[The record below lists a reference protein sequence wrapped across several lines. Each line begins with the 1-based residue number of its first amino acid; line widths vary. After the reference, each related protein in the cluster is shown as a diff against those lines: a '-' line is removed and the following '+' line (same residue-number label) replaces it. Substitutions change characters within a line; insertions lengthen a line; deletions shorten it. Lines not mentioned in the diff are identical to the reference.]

1 MFDPFYCLFSNAER
15 AFRTY
20 KTFGPG
26 DDRLLM
32 PDGVRLIWIGII
44 PNTCSGLCSSQWASK
59 ILREQHIGQRRS
71 WPSGQ
76 VGKCICSNGIAHF
89 VEFLRMPCSIWSKQ
103 LLPTCATLKLAR
115 WNWWHCLGCSSGM
128 IVRLPLL
135 LFFSKPFF
143 TIYSWR
149 DFKRVSAVGLTC
161 PERNHCGFAFVLPQS
176 RSQRGRDHTENVRTK
191 NLANIIYQQFS
202 ANLFLLIPKLEVS
215 YLEGD
220 WHGTH
225 PIYQIHSP
233 KCLAFFLHLLGLPCS
248 FLLTAFCPHF
258 VPLLQR
264 SVMLFKEDF
273 TVAELFNMVHNN
285 SEDSDQ
291 GGMEQCLVWN
301 LFLKESN
308 CLNLPAFL
316 PICVISLAS
325 ILAPHFDHFFTWSHD
340 IVVVLLPFTH
350 ALFAFLPKM
359 LCWHL
364 KIQ

>member
-135 LFFSKPFF
+135 FFFFPNHSSPFTAEEISNESLQLALRVRNEIIVDLHLF
-143 TIYSWR
+143 Y
-149 DFKRVSAVGLTC
+149 
-161 PERNHCGFAFVLPQS
+161 
-176 RSQRGRDHTENVRTK
+176 RSQ
-191 NLANIIYQQFS
+191 
-202 ANLFLLIPKLEVS
+202 
-215 YLEGD
+215 
-220 WHGTH
+220 
-225 PIYQIHSP
+225 
-233 KCLAFFLHLLGLPCS
+233 GLS
-248 FLLTAFCPHF
+248 
-258 VPLLQR
+258 
-264 SVMLFKEDF
+264 E
-273 TVAELFNMVHNN
+273 AEIT
-285 SEDSDQ
+285 
-291 GGMEQCLVWN
+291 
-301 LFLKESN
+301 LKT
-308 CLNLPAFL
+308 CAQ
-316 PICVISLAS
+316 
-325 ILAPHFDHFFTWSHD
+325 
-340 IVVVLLPFTH
+340 
-350 ALFAFLPKM
+350 
-359 LCWHL
+359 
-364 KIQ
+364 KI